1 MEFVNSEGIYRFYLF
16 IVVDGGEVILILDV
30 SSNFLILDIDDVL
43 IQGGGIFYMVCMR
56 IVVGNFIVDDLGYV

>member
-43 IQGGGIFYMVCMR
+43 I
-56 IVVGNFIVDDLGYV
+56 